1 MILLP
6 SIWKRITRP
15 KAEPYQFPEAEK
27 IILGEAGASFP
38 SFDEE
43 EGAPAPIPVLEGKEA
58 LPPQPEPEPEPE
70 TDPVRYAEIQA
81 DAILKDAEQRAAEI
95 VERAQAEAKK
105 KAEELYAAA
114 RKDGLEEGRAEGVIQ
129 GVAQA
134 LEENRQSQERQA
146 AELSAEVDKFLQRAS
161 AALDRLM
168 DDNVE
173 ELRDLAIA
181 IAEKVVC
188 VSLKSSS
195 EVIGRMIQTAVD
207 KRKRRE
213 WAHIYI
219 AECDAKY
226 FTKVPAAL
234 TAALSSLSD
243 RVRIIP
249 MADDEAGTCI
259 IEMPDEIIDASA
271 ATQLNNI
278 RTLLADAPT
287 GGYEGGLNFGGG
299 VFDRVPT
306 NDTSGQ

>member
-1 MILLP
+1 MP
-6 SIWKRITRP
+6 SIWKRLTHP
-15 KAEPYQFPEAEK
+15 KAEPYQFPNAED
-27 IILGEAGASFP
+27 IVLEDAGTALP
-38 SFDEE
+38 SFDSEE
-43 EGAPAPIPVLEGKEA
+43 DGPASLLHAEE
-58 LPPQPEPEPEPE
+58 LSPEPEPEPE
-70 TDPVRYAEIQA
+70 PEDDPVLYAQIQA
-81 DAILKDAEQRAAEI
+81 EQIVQDAERRARE
-95 VERAQAEAKK
+95 VLEQAEAEARQ

-114 RKDGLEEGRAEGVIQ
+114 RKDGFEEGRAEGVIQ

-134 LEENRQSQERQA
+134 LEENRQTQAQQA
-146 AELSAEVDKFLQRAS
+146 AELSAEVEKFLQKAG
-161 AALDRLM
+161 AALDRQM

-278 RTLLADAPT
+278 RTLLADAPAS
-287 GGYEGGLNFGGG
+287 GYEDGMNFGGM
-299 VFDRVPT
+299 
-306 NDTSGQ
+306 